1 MSPRRPAAGLHRR
14 VDLAAAL
21 GLAVVV
27 LMTAPTR
34 VRAEAAATATVAA
47 KKDQRLAEK
56 ASRPARAR
64 RRSPRPVGAPPPRLV
79 NLYNTWTHEH
89 LAVAAEKPAV
99 PLPVVDRFLRCHFTN
114 QPTDMADQLLGT
126 VIAAANHF
134 SADSIEVVSG
144 FRHPK
149 YNLMLRKKGH
159 EVARDSQHTHGTA
172 IDFRL
177 PGVATDVLHR
187 WAIGRRL
194 GGVGLYKDSGF
205 IHMDTEPIR
214 TWGGT

>member
-1 MSPRRPAAGLHRR
+1 
-14 VDLAAAL
+14 
-21 GLAVVV
+21 
-27 LMTAPTR
+27 
-34 VRAEAAATATVAA
+34 
-47 KKDQRLAEK
+47 
-56 ASRPARAR
+56 
-64 RRSPRPVGAPPPRLV
+64 
-79 NLYNTWTHEH
+79 
-89 LAVAAEKPAV
+89 
-99 PLPVVDRFLRCHFTN
+99 
-114 QPTDMADQLLGT
+114 
-126 VIAAANHF
+126 
-134 SADSIEVVSG
+134 VVSG

-205 IHMDTEPIR
+205 IHMDTGR
-214 TWGGT
+214 VRYWSGD